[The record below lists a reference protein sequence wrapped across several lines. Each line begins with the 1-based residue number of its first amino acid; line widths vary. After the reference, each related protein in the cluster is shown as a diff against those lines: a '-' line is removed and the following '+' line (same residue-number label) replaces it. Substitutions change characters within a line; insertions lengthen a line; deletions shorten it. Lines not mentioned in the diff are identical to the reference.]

1 MKTYNMI
8 SAFLILVLL
17 IIEVVVSPRLDYNSS
32 MGLVLHYNGEDSKGF
47 KTRKFKKLI

>member
-1 MKTYNMI
+1 MI

-32 MGLVLHYNGEDSKGF
+32 MGLVLWYNGEDRLGN